1 MLATAQN
8 THFSEQQLFDEIDI
22 LPVDLKTKLVDKI
35 LASLTPI
42 SKSIDEAWTKE
53 AMRRKADI
61 EAGEVSLV
69 NGEEVFGKIAQKF
82 NR

>member
-1 MLATAQN
+1 MR
-8 THFSEQQLFDEIDI
+8 IDI

-35 LASLTPI
+35 LASLTPM

-69 NGEEVFGKIAQKF
+69 NGEEVFVIKGTGYFLIKGTGYFLKIA
-82 NR
+82 